1 MVSITRL
8 SHNRPTVTGICAKL
22 SMLCSNDCEPDCP
35 IIVRVCRPFPTAF
48 PSARRA
54 LPAALLAL
62 SSLMSGGL
70 PGAARAQGS
79 AAAVRPVSERALHRE
94 LDRAEAWLRGQLAQV
109 PAGGAALLLRDGER
123 LRLRIPARAL
133 FEPDTALLR
142 VPLAQ
147 SPSLAASVRLLQR
160 DHHLQARIMIY
171 SDSSAALGWFRTTA
185 LRAQAIYAAFI
196 GAGISAERLQALGVG
211 AADPLGPND
220 TPEGRDANRRVEI
233 SFERPAENA
242 GLGRSLRPVLAAVP

>member
-1 MVSITRL
+1 
-8 SHNRPTVTGICAKL
+8 
-22 SMLCSNDCEPDCP
+22 
-35 IIVRVCRPFPTAF
+35 
-48 PSARRA
+48 
-54 LPAALLAL
+54 LAL

-171 SDSSAALGWFRTTA
+171 SDSIGGARLVQDATA

-233 SFERPAENA
+233 SFERLAESA